1 MKLPLRY
8 SSEFSIENEA
18 DNYRLHIDDYSG
30 TAGDGLLEDPHDLDG
45 MQFSTMDRDN
55 DRR

>member
-30 TAGDGLLEDPHDLDG
+30 TAGDGLLGDPHNLDG

-55 DRR
+55 DLR